1 MKKRIISLAAAMLLV
16 FSMMTP
22 FAGASYDNPRFTDAG
37 MVTFDGKA
45 MSDFGGTVT
54 LNSNFQPGDDMK
66 ITITLNNSCDTAS
79 DWYMSNEV
87 EKAFEDAA
95 KTNNGSYTY
104 RLDYFGP
111 DGSRTIFSSDG
122 IGGDSEVKLQEA
134 TSGLSGLGGE
144 DFFFYLGKLPAYG
157 TAAVTLYVAID
168 GETQNNSYFNTLA
181 HVNMRF
187 AVEKPGSRIIPKTS
201 ENGDMYIWGGATLGC
216 AILAALLLI
225 TDRKRNGGAA

>member
-1 MKKRIISLAAAMLLV
+1 MKKRMISLAAAILLV
-16 FSMMTP
+16 FSIVTP

-87 EKAFEDAA
+87 EKVFEDAA

-122 IGGDSEVKLQEA
+122 IGGDSDVGLQD
-134 TSGLSGLGGE
+134 TTNGLINYFWLGR
-144 DFFFYLGKLPAYG
+144 LPAYG

>member
-1 MKKRIISLAAAMLLV
+1 MKKRIIPLAAAMLLV
-16 FSMMTP
+16 LGIVTP
-22 FAGASYDNPRFTDAG
+22 LAGADYNNPDYTDAG
-37 MVTFDGKA
+37 SVTFDGKA
-45 MSDFGGTVT
+45 MSEFGGTVNV
-54 LNSNFQPGDDMK
+54 NSNFQPGDDMK
-66 ITITLNNSCDTAS
+66 ITITLNNACDTAS

-87 EKAFEDAA
+87 VKVFEEDA
-95 KTNNGSYTY
+95 KTSNGSYTY

-111 DGSRTIFSSDG
+111 DGARTVFSSDG
-122 IGGDSEVKLQEA
+122 IGGDSEVDLKKT
-134 TSGLSGLGGE
+134 TSGLG
-144 DFFFYLGKLPAYG
+144 DFFYLGRLPAHG

-187 AVEKPGSRIIPKTS
+187 AVEKPGSRRIPKTS

-216 AILAALLLI
+216 AALAAILLV